1 MLQRI
6 LLGIDG
12 SEGSEGAVRHA
23 LALADATDATL
34 HVLAVVET
42 LAGLDADPVGGQR
55 SDADDADPDG
65 SRSSDADDADPD
77 NTVSDANSGAPET
90 TPDVDWPERALADVT
105 ARAESRGVTVETTV
119 ERGVPYR
126 RIVDHARAAD
136 LVVVGRHGTGGLRE
150 LLLGSTAERVVRR
163 SPVPVVTPETD
174 AAAVPAYD
182 TLLLC
187 LDGSDGARAAVAPT
201 IDLARACGATVH
213 VLSVVDTTPFDP
225 DVVVDLLDGFE
236 TIAAEVVDGV
246 AADLGAV
253 GVETVTAVERGAAAA
268 TVRTYASRV
277 DADLV
282 AMGVTG
288 ATGLDASLLGSTT
301 AKVLR
306 AGERAVLTAPRPP
319 DSPPP
324 SV

>member
-1 MLQRI
+1 MIQRI
-6 LLGIDG
+6 LLGVDG

-42 LAGLDADPVGGQR
+42 LDRAGEAVSG
-55 SDADDADPDG
+55 DPDTPEQ
-65 SRSSDADDADPD
+65 DAPDP
-77 NTVSDANSGAPET
+77 
-90 TPDVDWPERALADVT
+90 DWPEKTLADVT
-105 ARAESRGVTVETTV
+105 ARAADRGVPVETTV

-126 RIVDHARAAD
+126 RIVDHARTAD

-150 LLLGSTAERVVRR
+150 FLLGSTAERVVRR
-163 SPVPVVTPETD
+163 SPVPVLTPETD
-174 AAAVPAYD
+174 TLARPRYD

-187 LDGSDGARAAVAPT
+187 LDGSDGARAAIPPVT
-201 IDLARACGATVH
+201 DLAQACDATVH

-225 DVVVDLLDGFE
+225 DVVVDLLGGFE
-236 TIAAEVVDGV
+236 TLAEGVVERV
-246 AADLGAV
+246 ADDLASA
-253 GVETVTAVERGAAAA
+253 GVETVTAVERGVASA
-268 TVRTYASRV
+268 TIRTYASRV
-277 DADLV
+277 GADLV

-288 ATGLDASLLGSTT
+288 ATGLEASLLGSTT

-306 AGERAVLTAPRPP
+306 AGERPMLTAPRPS
-319 DSPPP
+319 DSPAP